1 MKAAGEEVRR
11 SKHLVFKISNDK
23 RFVRCGSLGAN
34 YSEAAIMEQI
44 SGKRIV
50 APKAKKEVRSKPNL
64 LIDIQVKMQKA
75 NAPGVEQWAKIFNLK
90 EAAKTVM
97 YLQENE
103 LADLRELG
111 KACDAVVQ
119 KFSDISDRTKAA
131 STRMK
136 DISKPQR
143 HIGTYGKTQEVHA
156 RYRKLTGRKQAELYE
171 QH

>member
-111 KACDAVVQ
+111 KPVM
-119 KFSDISDRTKAA
+119 R
-131 STRMK
+131 
-136 DISKPQR
+136 
-143 HIGTYGKTQEVHA
+143 
-156 RYRKLTGRKQAELYE
+156 
-171 QH
+171 